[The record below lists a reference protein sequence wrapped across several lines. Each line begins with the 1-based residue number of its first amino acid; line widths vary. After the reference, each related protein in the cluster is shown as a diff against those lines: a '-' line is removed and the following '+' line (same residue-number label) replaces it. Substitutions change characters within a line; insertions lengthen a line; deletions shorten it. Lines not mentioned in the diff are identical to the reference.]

1 MPLRYQMGFSQLPN
15 QDRISDDIY
24 SLVLKRKAVPSPIS
38 VSSKDKPNQESK
50 HSSDFKAILGI
61 RFLLI
66 FLVRIVPTSV
76 NWETHWAGTGNVYLG
91 KDILFAVS

>member
-1 MPLRYQMGFSQLPN
+1 MPLRYQMGFSQLPH

-38 VSSKDKPNQESK
+38 ISSKDKPNQEPK
-50 HSSDFKAILGI
+50 HSRDFKAILGI

-66 FLVRIVPTSV
+66 FLVRIVPTSID
-76 NWETHWAGTGNVYLG
+76 WETHWAGTGDVYLG